1 MRRLDVE
8 IDLKE
13 KSDFYSNFNEKTL
26 NPKVRDYI
34 INELVGYDVK
44 YNVTLKIKSAE
55 KLSNTDKEM
64 FEKVIKKE
72 FKECIIETN
81 DEIRASNIQKI
92 ILFSLGILCLVLS
105 YTLLNLL
112 GDIISELL
120 LIFGWL
126 GLYEAVYTI
135 LFADLGMVRK
145 LKRLKQISKAEIEFI

>member
-13 KSDFYSNFNEKTL
+13 KENFYSNFNEKTL
-26 NPKVRDYI
+26 NPEVRDYI
-34 INELVGYDVK
+34 INELVGYDVN
-44 YNVTLKIKSAE
+44 YNVTLKIKCAD
-55 KLSNTDKEM
+55 KLSNHDKEI

-92 ILFSLGILCLVLS
+92 VLFTLGILCVVLS
-105 YTLLNLL
+105 YTLINII
-112 GDIISELL
+112 GEIISELL

-135 LFADLGMVRK
+135 LFADLSMVRK